1 MTMRRVI
8 SWTISVASALFA
20 VAGFGLLF
28 MPAASAASGGRLEV
42 RGAAL
47 AHMMRGGSGYG
58 SESCRKQLAAIAAV
72 GGNWVSVT
80 EFAVMEAVD
89 RPGVHYGVGR

>member
-47 AHMMRGGSGYG
+47 AHMMRGG
-58 SESCRKQLAAIAAV
+58 
-72 GGNWVSVT
+72 
-80 EFAVMEAVD
+80 
-89 RPGVHYGVGR
+89 